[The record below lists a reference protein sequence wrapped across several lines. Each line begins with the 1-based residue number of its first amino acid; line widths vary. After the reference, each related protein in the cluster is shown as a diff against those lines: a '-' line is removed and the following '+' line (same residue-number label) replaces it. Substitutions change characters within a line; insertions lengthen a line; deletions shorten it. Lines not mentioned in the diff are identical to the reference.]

1 MGAFDYSMESA
12 LFFARGLKFRE
23 QALGYKPFVRA
34 AEAIRFAIED
44 LPSNTLRGC
53 SLEVAEDMYV
63 GNAIRGLYESED
75 FPLPR
80 HVKPPK

>member
-1 MGAFDYSMESA
+1 MGAFDYSMEAA
-12 LFFARGLKFRE
+12 LFFPRGLKFRE
-23 QALGYKPFVRA
+23 QALGYMPFVRV

-53 SLEVAEDMYV
+53 SLEVGEDRYA
-63 GNAIRGLYESED
+63 GDAILKLYKSVD

-80 HVKPPK
+80 RVKPQK